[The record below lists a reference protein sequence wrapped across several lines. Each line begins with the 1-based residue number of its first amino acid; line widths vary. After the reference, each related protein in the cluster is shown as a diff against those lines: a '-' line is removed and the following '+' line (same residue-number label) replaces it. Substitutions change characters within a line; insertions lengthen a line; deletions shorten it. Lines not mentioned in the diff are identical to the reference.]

1 MRLLLVED
9 NQSLADWL
17 CRTLRKQR
25 YTVDWI
31 DNGAD
36 ADFVLRSETFDLV
49 ILDLTLP
56 KLDGHEVLQRL
67 RARGNRTPVLVL
79 TADNTT
85 HSRVSELDHGAD
97 DYVAKPFE
105 VEELEARIRVLLRR
119 SSQVAQPLIDC
130 GNLVYDSNAH
140 EFTLAGLPLSLT
152 PRERAVLEVLAMKMG
167 STVSKPALAH
177 SLYSIDE
184 NLSVD
189 AIEIYVHRL
198 RKKLEGS
205 DATIVTLRG
214 LGYVLRRVHR
224 GA

>member
-9 NQSLADWL
+9 NRALADWL
-17 CRTLRKQR
+17 GRTLRKQN
-25 YTVDWI
+25 YTVDWV

-36 ADFVLRSETFDLV
+36 ADFALRSETFDLV
-49 ILDLTLP
+49 ILDLALP
-56 KLDGHEVLQRL
+56 KMDGQEVLRRL
-67 RARGNRTPVLVL
+67 RGRGNRTPVLVL

-97 DYVAKPFE
+97 DYVGKPFE

-119 SSQVAQPLIDC
+119 TAQVAQPLIEC
-130 GNLVYDSNAH
+130 GDLVYDSNSH
-140 EFTLAGLPLSLT
+140 QFTLAGQPLSLT
-152 PRERAVLEVLAMKMG
+152 PRERAVLEVLAMKLG
-167 STVSKPALAH
+167 STVSKAALAQ
-177 SLYSIDE
+177 SLFSLDE
-184 NLSVD
+184 GISFD

-198 RKKLEGS
+198 RKKLAGS

-224 GA
+224 GT